1 MNGVPVYMVND
12 LSSSHCSN
20 SNAVQVFMYAFCND
34 WLVGYGLM
42 AL

>member
-12 LSSSHCSN
+12 LSKFCSN

-34 WLVGYGLM
+34 WLVGYGLT